1 MSAEGTL
8 TNFVRALRSADVT
21 VSTAETLDAVQTVQ
35 LVGYADRAKLKLSLR
50 SVLAKS
56 ETEKQ
61 TYDRLFDLFFKARPA
76 SDDVENSAPDRSDES
91 ETSPDDGDSETEPD
105 FVSLATSGDETK
117 IEMAI
122 ARAGN
127 AADIQD
133 IRFSTQVGYYAQK
146 MLKAMGVEKM
156 EKELLDRLQEHSEEG
171 DAAAEEMMEA
181 RRQMTLRS
189 IEFAKQQFDVFGAGA
204 TQQFRDEFLADKRIT
219 DMDRSDIERMKP
231 LIEKLA
237 RRLATKHSRRRRRKN
252 RGQLDIRKTLRS
264 NAGRDGVPFDVHW
277 RQKKKD
283 RPKLVLICDVSGSV
297 AQYVRFLLLFLYCLR
312 DVVPNLHSYAFSA
325 RLKDIGPLLSDDL
338 GRFDQSMDRVMKEVG
353 WGSTD
358 YGQALSD
365 LKVDHWS
372 VIDRQTTIIVL
383 GDGRSNYGDPRMDLF
398 EEAAA
403 RAKRVVWLN
412 PESKALWGTGDSEMH
427 RYRSY
432 CTVVSYLATLK
443 HLERAVDDVLMHYR

>member
-1 MSAEGTL
+1 M
-8 TNFVRALRSADVT
+8 
-21 VSTAETLDAVQTVQ
+21 
-35 LVGYADRAKLKLSLR
+35 
-50 SVLAKS
+50 
-56 ETEKQ
+56 
-61 TYDRLFDLFFKARPA
+61 
-76 SDDVENSAPDRSDES
+76 
-91 ETSPDDGDSETEPD
+91 
-105 FVSLATSGDETK
+105 
-117 IEMAI
+117 
-122 ARAGN
+122 
-127 AADIQD
+127 
-133 IRFSTQVGYYAQK
+133 
-146 MLKAMGVEKM
+146 
-156 EKELLDRLQEHSEEG
+156 
-171 DAAAEEMMEA
+171 
-181 RRQMTLRS
+181 
-189 IEFAKQQFDVFGAGA
+189 
-204 TQQFRDEFLADKRIT
+204 
-219 DMDRSDIERMKP
+219 
-231 LIEKLA
+231 
-237 RRLATKHSRRRRRKN
+237 
-252 RGQLDIRKTLRS
+252 
-264 NAGRDGVPFDVHW
+264 
-277 RQKKKD
+277 
-283 RPKLVLICDVSGSV
+283 
-297 AQYVRFLLLFLYCLR
+297 
-312 DVVPNLHSYAFSA
+312 VPNLHSYAFSA